1 MRIPLIVITLLL
13 SACSDR
19 DVQKLESIALN
30 EGSKLLAKLEK
41 QSGTFSE
48 EDIAKPQSNTGE
60 KELVSGKSVVGH
72 RNFANAKKVLP
83 HIFTGPLQKDIY
95 CGCDYSGK
103 DIDLA
108 SCGYV
113 PRKNANRASRLEWEH
128 IVPAWTIGHQRQCWQ
143 EGGRKNCSEN
153 DAVFQ
158 VAEGDL
164 VNLVPA
170 IGEVNGDRS
179 NFPYSAWE
187 RNPTPIYGECKT
199 VVDFKLKRAQPRE
212 EVRGRIARVFFYMH
226 ERYDLSI
233 SKQDRQLMCAWA
245 KTYPIDEWETE
256 RDQRIAA
263 LQGEGNKYVS
273 TPAALS
279 SQCS

>member
-1 MRIPLIVITLLL
+1 MRTPLLL
-13 SACSDR
+13 LTALLVACSDK
-19 DVQKLESIALN
+19 DVQKLETLALN
-30 EGSKLLAKLEK
+30 EGGKLLAKLEK
-41 QSGTFSE
+41 QAGKLAE
-48 EDIAKPQSNTGE
+48 EIPAKPQSNAGE
-60 KELVSGKSVVGH
+60 KELVYGKGAIGH

-83 HIFTGPLQKDIY
+83 NIFTGTLQKDIY

-103 DIDLA
+103 EIDLA

-113 PRKNANRASRLEWEH
+113 PRKNADRASRLEWEH

-153 DAVFQ
+153 DTVFQ

-179 NFPYSAWE
+179 NFPYSVWE
-187 RNPTPIYGECKT
+187 RNPAPIYGECKT

-245 KTYPIDEWETE
+245 KTYPIDAWEKE
-256 RDQRIAA
+256 RDKRIAA
-263 LQGEGNKYVS
+263 IQGEGNKYV
-273 TPAALS
+273 TEPDVLAT
-279 SQCS
+279 QCS